1 MPEVSDVSSIAGA
14 RLQSLVFRKYVL
26 GLGWRI
32 LMKPDGSVDVQ
43 ASSDRKLGAAQ
54 ASCDA
59 VLAQLDSLV
68 DCLEVTT
75 PLNTVSNQFV
85 SMYYQWHNACCI
97 CTSTLQTAWR

>member
-1 MPEVSDVSSIAGA
+1 M
-14 RLQSLVFRKYVL
+14 QSLVFRKYVL

-43 ASSDRKLGAAQ
+43 ACSHGKPGAAQ

-75 PLNTVSNQFV
+75 TLNTGPTQFV
-85 SMYYQWHNACCI
+85 S
-97 CTSTLQTAWR
+97 SRPP